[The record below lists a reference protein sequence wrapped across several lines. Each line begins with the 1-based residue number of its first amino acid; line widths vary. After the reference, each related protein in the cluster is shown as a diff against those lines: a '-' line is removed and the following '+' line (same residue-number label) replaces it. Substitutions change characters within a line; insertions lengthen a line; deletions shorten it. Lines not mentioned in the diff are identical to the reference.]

1 MKCIVDQSD
10 YSGEEDAP
18 QTGYYQ
24 WVTFMFAIQ
33 VFLDGYYRCPVDR
46 LLKVMTGYYQWVTFM
61 FAIQVFFERLLQ
73 VSC

>member
-33 VFLDGYYRCPVDR
+33 VF
-46 LLKVMTGYYQWVTFM
+46 
-61 FAIQVFFERLLQ
+61 FERLLQ
-73 VSC
+73 VAWSYCSATTGNDRLSVGYIHVRDPGID